1 MSAADDQLL
10 IRPGTN
16 GNGNGNPFAGMSPW
30 MRFIAFIGVPAAIAL
45 FLVYRLDGRS
55 ADEIAGISSELRAHT
70 AAANYSAAELTDHRS
85 ETKTLIAL
93 MRAICVNTSKNDQQ
107 RRECVQ

>member
-1 MSAADDQLL
+1 MSAADDQLV
-10 IRPGTN
+10 IRTGS
-16 GNGNGNPFAGMSPW
+16 NGNGNPFAGMSPW

-93 MRAICVNTSKNDQQ
+93 MRAICVNTSKTDQQ